1 MFNCNRVHQP
11 LRSKGSRWSMEALVP
26 RSCSSS
32 GWSDSAALPSRHIE
46 DFVIWGRWDRTDWCC
61 CVWSVGKISG
71 TSSHLGF
78 YSSCTIFSLGGN
90 KPIKR
95 SIMSVSGF
103 VQSWIYDFRSFYYK
117 KDASECLRTWRQ
129 LTFVPDAAFQRRGTE
144 AAGGRRLSSPSFV
157 WAKNIKEPVKFRDFV
172 ISKGVRLLP
181 SQVHRLLPCLGVLI
195 LFSAV
200 SNSPMLE
207 AGATD
212 SNWPSKPWVIM

>member
-1 MFNCNRVHQP
+1 MRSTLFLILSLFYFIYNISPVSDGNKQLTRTKRAKLAKKNPEHSGKEHKEMFNCNRVHQP

-32 GWSDSAALPSRHIE
+32 GWSDSAALPSQHIE

-103 VQSWIYDFRSFYYK
+103 VQS
-117 KDASECLRTWRQ
+117 
-129 LTFVPDAAFQRRGTE
+129 
-144 AAGGRRLSSPSFV
+144 
-157 WAKNIKEPVKFRDFV
+157 
-172 ISKGVRLLP
+172 
-181 SQVHRLLPCLGVLI
+181 
-195 LFSAV
+195 
-200 SNSPMLE
+200 
-207 AGATD
+207 
-212 SNWPSKPWVIM
+212 